1 MKEILDNLDTLHIER
16 NFSMST
22 QTFDALKAIQRKAQ
36 ADQNR
41 DISVNRIMNAAII
54 HYAILYTQGKI

>member
-1 MKEILDNLDTLHIER
+1 MKDILDNLQTMGIHRE
-16 NFSMST
+16 FSISIPTM
-22 QTFDALKAIQRKAQ
+22 DALKAIQRKAQ